1 MKKLALL
8 FVATVIVTVA
18 TSQVVTI
25 KVTQTQPF
33 VRYEQTTAK
42 AVLANPEWN
51 GYIEPSSCEYVIDL
65 NNKTLDFIYEGTS
78 SKDRYETISVNGDNV
93 HITLKDNARAGI
105 KSFDLQ
111 FDYNIKM
118 QTSSITWYDKES
130 NFTRTQKFIKPV
142 VTIIK

>member
-1 MKKLALL
+1 MKKLV
-8 FVATVIVTVA
+8 FVLVASVIATVA
-18 TSQVVTI
+18 SSQVVTI
-25 KVTQTQPF
+25 KVTKMQPF
-33 VRYEQTTAK
+33 VRYEKTSSAN
-42 AVLANPEWN
+42 VLKNYEWN
-51 GYIEPSSCEYVIDL
+51 GYIEPTVCEYVIDL
-65 NNKTLDFIYEGTS
+65 NNRTMDFIYDGTS

-142 VTIIK
+142 VIITK

>member
-1 MKKLALL
+1 MEKLV
-8 FVATVIVTVA
+8 FVLAASFIANVA
-18 TSQVVTI
+18 SSQVVTI
-25 KVTQTQPF
+25 KVTKMQPF
-33 VRYEQTTAK
+33 VRYEKTSSAN
-42 AVLANPEWN
+42 VLKNYEWN
-51 GYIEPSSCEYVIDL
+51 GYIEPTVCEYVIDL
-65 NNKTLDFIYEGTS
+65 NNRTMDFIYDGTS

-142 VTIIK
+142 VIITK

>member
-1 MKKLALL
+1 
-8 FVATVIVTVA
+8 
-18 TSQVVTI
+18 
-25 KVTQTQPF
+25 
-33 VRYEQTTAK
+33 
-42 AVLANPEWN
+42 
-51 GYIEPSSCEYVIDL
+51 
-65 NNKTLDFIYEGTS
+65 LDFIYEGNS

-142 VTIIK
+142 VIITK

>member
-1 MKKLALL
+1 MKKLV
-8 FVATVIVTVA
+8 FVLAASFIATVA
-18 TSQVVTI
+18 SSQVVTI
-25 KVTQTQPF
+25 KVTKMQPF
-33 VRYEQTTAK
+33 VRYEKTSSAN
-42 AVLANPEWN
+42 VLKNYEWN
-51 GYIEPSSCEYVIDL
+51 GYIEPTVCEYVIDL
-65 NNKTLDFIYEGTS
+65 NNRTMDFIYDGTS
-78 SKDRYETISVNGDNV
+78 SKDRYETILVNGDNV

-142 VTIIK
+142 VIITK

>member
-1 MKKLALL
+1 MKKLV
-8 FVATVIVTVA
+8 FVLAASFIATVA
-18 TSQVVTI
+18 SSQVVTI
-25 KVTQTQPF
+25 KVTKMQPF
-33 VRYEQTTAK
+33 VRYEKTSSAN
-42 AVLANPEWN
+42 VLKNYEWN
-51 GYIEPSSCEYVIDL
+51 GYIEPTVCEYVIDL
-65 NNKTLDFIYEGTS
+65 NNRTMDFIYDGTS

-142 VTIIK
+142 VIITK